1 MVSMIYNSWLYVLAP
16 TSPQYSA
23 IPSLNASIDAAPSLI
38 PTIYDPTAPIAQEI
52 CPGYKASNVQ
62 DTAHGFTADLSLA
75 GQPCNAYGNDIVNLF
90 LTVEYQSQQR
100 LNVKIVPLYLAP
112 ANTSEYILPAFLT
125 GLPGIEEG
133 ASLTSNDLNLTWSNT
148 PSFQFQ
154 VARGDEII
162 FSTMGTVIVFE
173 DQFLELVTSMVPGY
187 NVYGLSDGI
196 NNFRLGNNFTR
207 TFYAIDNGNP
217 INR

>member
-1 MVSMIYNSWLYVLAP
+1 MFWLRRILAP
-16 TSPQYSA
+16 TSPLFTP
-23 IPSLNASIDAAPSLI
+23 IPTLNTSIDAAPSLV
-38 PTIYDPTAPIAQEI
+38 PTIFDSTAPIAQDL
-52 CPGYKASNVQ
+52 CPGYKVSNVEA
-62 DTAHGFTADLSLA
+62 TAHGYTADLTLA
-75 GQPCNAYGNDIVNLF
+75 GKPCHAYGNDIVDLS
-90 LTVEYQSQQR
+90 LVVEYQNQQR
-100 LNVKIVPLYLAP
+100 LNVKIVPRYLNS
-112 ANTSEYILPAFLT
+112 ANTTQYILPEFLT
-125 GLPGIEEG
+125 GLPSIDEG
-133 ASLTSNDLNLTWSNT
+133 ASLIGNDLNFTYSNT
-148 PSFQFQ
+148 PSFQFEIS
-154 VARGDEII
+154 RGNEII